1 MENGSHLIFC
11 PDLPVY
17 LRIVRDEIIQSI
29 ANESRVPPKA
39 TRKGSSAMESYVINF
54 KWPHQQRQTLKR
66 LLVFC
71 RQLIDQYAA
80 FIPEEERR
88 KPDLACFPVHRVRP
102 AHSVTSID
110 SLDSLQRS
118 QPSQS

>member
-1 MENGSHLIFC
+1 MENGNHLIFC
-11 PDLPVY
+11 PDLPVN
-17 LRIVRDEIIQSI
+17 LRIMRDEIIQSI
-29 ANESRVPPKA
+29 ADESRVPLKA

-80 FIPEEERR
+80 YIPDRERR
-88 KPDLACFPVHRVRP
+88 PELACFPVYRVRP
-102 AHSVTSID
+102 AHSVP
-110 SLDSLQRS
+110 SLDRLDSPQRN